1 MTEQA
6 FPDFEHALA
15 GAQKRLNDALL
26 GSPSLVRE
34 YTAHLAMSPG
44 KQLRAR
50 CLLACAQQEDGRVPA
65 DAAPL
70 AAGVELLHLATLV
83 HDDVMDD
90 AGLRRGAPT
99 LQARYGKRVAVICGD
114 WLLAAALRTAA
125 ALNDR
130 ERFLSLRLP
139 GYIGRVCLGELRQTA
154 ENGNL
159 GLTAPQYLRIIGG
172 KTAALFAGSF
182 YAGALLFTDEH
193 ELRQRY
199 ARFGR
204 YLGLLFQLA
213 DDLGDFTLDQDLAR
227 KPVRSDYEQGVIT
240 LPLIHALA
248 KDPEL
253 SARAR
258 EGRIPMDEL
267 AERVRAGGG
276 LDFTRALC
284 RRYHDRALRLL
295 PALHAPKEKEARLLS
310 LLERAGRAAQPF

>member
-1 MTEQA
+1 MTEHT
-6 FPDFEHALA
+6 FPDFESALC
-15 GAQKRLNDALL
+15 GAQKLLGSALL
-26 GSPSLVRE
+26 GAPSLVRE
-34 YTAHLAMSPG
+34 YTAHLYQAPG

-50 CLLACAQQEDGRVPA
+50 CLIACAQGEDGRVPA

-90 AGLRRGAPT
+90 AGLRRGLPT
-99 LQARYGKRVAVICGD
+99 LQAKYGKREAVICGD
-114 WLLAAALRTAA
+114 WLLAQSLQTAA
-125 ALNDR
+125 SVDDR
-130 ERFLSLRLP
+130 ERFLALRLP
-139 GYIGRVCLGELRQTA
+139 GYIGRVCLGELRQTI

-159 GLTAPQYLRIIGG
+159 GLSPPQYLRIIGG

-182 YAGALLFTDEH
+182 YAGALLCTDEE

-204 YLGLLFQLA
+204 YLGMLFQLA
-213 DDLGDFTLDQDLAR
+213 DDLGDFTQNESLAQ

-248 KDPEL
+248 KDGDL
-253 SARAR
+253 RASAQK
-258 EGRIPMDEL
+258 GHVPMDEL
-267 AERVRAGGG
+267 VARVRRSGG

-284 RRYHDRALRLL
+284 RRYHERALRLL
-295 PALHAPKEKEARLLS
+295 HNLHAPQEKEARLLS
-310 LLERAGRAAQPF
+310 LLERAGQSARPF